1 MTEIS
6 EKGAEDMEKRRLG
19 RIGRMNSV
27 LVFGGAALSEVTEG
41 EADRAIS
48 LALDAGIDHFDTAAG
63 YGDSE
68 LHYGRWMGEM
78 AGRIFLS
85 TKTDE
90 REKEAARRQIEASL
104 ERLRVDSVDLIQ
116 LHAVG
121 DLEDLDRATYRN
133 GSLHAVVEA
142 RDEGLVRAIGITGH
156 GHQAPATHREA
167 LRRYPFD
174 TVLTPWNHVL
184 ARDEAYRRDFEE
196 LVDEVKHQDAGLMI
210 IKTVARRNWPEG
222 DPLGDQR
229 YATWYEPFD
238 EPDKI
243 RAAVSWALSHEEV
256 TGLPTVGDV
265 GLLPLMIEAEKER
278 TSLEEAERILLG
290 ASGYS
295 SPFLS
300 VPF

>member
-1 MTEIS
+1 MPVVS
-6 EKGAEDMEKRRLG
+6 EKGAGEMEKRRLG

-27 LVFGGAALSEVTEG
+27 LVFGGAALSEVTE
-41 EADRAIS
+41 EDADRAIS

-78 AGRIFLS
+78 TGRIFLS

-90 REKEAARRQIEASL
+90 REKDAARRQIEASL

-133 GSLHAVVEA
+133 GSLHAAVEA

-156 GHQAPATHREA
+156 GHQAPATHHEA

-184 ARDEAYRRDFEE
+184 ARDEAYRRDFEA
-196 LVDEVKHQDAGLMI
+196 LVDEVKHQDAGLLT

-238 EPDKI
+238 EREKI
-243 RAAVSWALSHEEV
+243 RAAVSWGLSHEEV

-278 TSLEEAERILLG
+278 MSLEEAEQTLLG
-290 ASGYS
+290 APGYS